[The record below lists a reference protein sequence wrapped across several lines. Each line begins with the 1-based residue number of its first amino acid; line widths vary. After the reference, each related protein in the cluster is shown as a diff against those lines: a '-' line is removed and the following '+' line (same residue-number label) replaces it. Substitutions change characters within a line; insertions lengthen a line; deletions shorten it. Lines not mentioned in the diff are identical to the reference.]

1 MGLIKAGLGAL
12 GGTLADQ
19 WKEFF
24 YCESMAS
31 DVLVTKGQKRISKR
45 SSNKKGNDNII
56 SNGSGIAV
64 ADGQCMIIV
73 EQGKVVEVCAEPGEF
88 TYDSSTEPSIFAGS
102 LGKSI
107 IDTFKTIGKRFTYG
121 GDTGKDQRV
130 YYFNTKEIIDNKFG
144 TKNPIPFRV
153 VDSKIGLDV
162 DVSVRCSG
170 VYSYKISNPILFYTN
185 VCGNV
190 ERDYL
195 RETVDGQLKTEFVSA
210 LQPAFG
216 KLSDMELR
224 PNQIVSHN
232 TELENAMNEALS
244 AKWSELRGIQVVSVA
259 LGSVTLPEEDADM
272 IKQAQKNAMMRDPT
286 MAAAQLVGAQAD
298 AMRTAAANPNGAMTG
313 FMGMGMA
320 GAMGGMNAQNLF
332 AMGQQQQY
340 QQQQY
345 QQPVPT
351 AASADGWKCACGA
364 TPTGKFCPECGAK
377 KPEPKKEGWT
387 CQCGHTATGKF
398 CPECGSPKPAD
409 NGWTCS
415 CGAINKGKFCGE
427 CGAKKPVGAPL
438 YRCDKCGWEPE
449 DPKNPPKF
457 CPECGDIF
465 NADDIR

>member
-31 DVLVTKGQKRISKR
+31 DVLVTKGQKRTGKR

-88 TYDSSTEPSIFAGS
+88 TYDTSTEPSIFAGS

-107 IDTFKTIGKRFTYG
+107 IETFKTIGKRFTYG

-170 VYSYKISNPILFYTN
+170 VYSYKIINPILFYTN

-195 RETVDGQLKTEFVSA
+195 RETIDGQLKTEFISA

-232 TELENAMNEALS
+232 TDLENAMNSALS
-244 AKWSELRGIQVVSVA
+244 AKWNELRGIQVVSVA

-286 MAAAQLVGAQAD
+286 MAAAQLVGRHRLNILAVQMD
-298 AMRTAAANPNGAMTG
+298 AATDTGIILQFQHPVHGFEHGGLAAAGGTDDGCDPVLPDGSIDTLQNGFAFIRHAKIVECNHGILHFLFLRVNQIARELATRTIIIMTK
-313 FMGMGMA
+313 A
-320 GAMGGMNAQNLF
+320 
-332 AMGQQQQY
+332 
-340 QQQQY
+340 
-345 QQPVPT
+345 VP
-351 AASADGWKCACGA
+351 
-364 TPTGKFCPECGAK
+364 
-377 KPEPKKEGWT
+377 
-387 CQCGHTATGKF
+387 
-398 CPECGSPKPAD
+398 
-409 NGWTCS
+409 
-415 CGAINKGKFCGE
+415 
-427 CGAKKPVGAPL
+427 
-438 YRCDKCGWEPE
+438 
-449 DPKNPPKF
+449 
-457 CPECGDIF
+457 
-465 NADDIR
+465 